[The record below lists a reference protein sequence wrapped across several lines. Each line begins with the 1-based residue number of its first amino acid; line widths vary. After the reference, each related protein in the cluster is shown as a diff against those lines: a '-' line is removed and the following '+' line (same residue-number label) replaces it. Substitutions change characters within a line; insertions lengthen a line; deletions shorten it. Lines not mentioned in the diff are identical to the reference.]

1 MIRLGLLSAA
11 AAVPLALAAPF
22 VIPLLYG
29 PAFLPAVPAA
39 QLLCV
44 GLVGEGLGGVV
55 TAFLYGTGRPGLN
68 SMATAAGLATTVCLD
83 LLLIPRHG
91 LLGAA
96 IASCAAY
103 AVTTVALLAC
113 FRLVTRPAPSPAP
126 AEVGRT

>member
-1 MIRLGLLSAA
+1 
-11 AAVPLALAAPF
+11 

-29 PAFLPAVPAA
+29 AAFRPAVLAA

-68 SMATAAGLATTVCLD
+68 SMAVVAGLATTVGLD
-83 LLLIPRHG
+83 LVLIPRHG

-96 IASCAAY
+96 VASCAAY
-103 AVTTVALLAC
+103 AVTTAALLAC
-113 FRLVTRPAPSPAP
+113 FRLVTRAARRPAP